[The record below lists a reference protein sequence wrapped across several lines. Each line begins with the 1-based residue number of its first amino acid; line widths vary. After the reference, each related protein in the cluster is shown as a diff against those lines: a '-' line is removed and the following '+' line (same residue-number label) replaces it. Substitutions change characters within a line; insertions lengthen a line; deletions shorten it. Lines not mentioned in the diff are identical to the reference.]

1 MNSVLGISLLGI
13 LLLTQGCS
21 SLQVKSQQG
30 LKQETSTSNNHS
42 LQTSTQAAQVK
53 EVKSTKAVPL
63 AVKVQDTKTP
73 ITNSS
78 DLFDKQMHL
87 VVVSDDLR
95 FFQHETPVYKGGK
108 FEISSDFPAPGNY
121 TVFSDYS
128 SGSTKELTV
137 QKIKIPGDVPLPT
150 ELEKF
155 TNTKIFNSTK
165 ITLKAPQSN
174 LISGKQVNLSFD
186 LQDTKNNQ
194 PVKDLQP
201 YPNQK
206 ISEKARL
213 FIVRSSSPLK
223 SADYISATPLQNSP
237 DGQVSFI
244 SSFPQKGTYK
254 LWLQFNR
261 NGKVNT
267 ADFWVDVK

>member
-1 MNSVLGISLLGI
+1 MNLALKTSLLAI
-13 LLLTQGCS
+13 FLLTSSCS
-21 SLQVKSQQG
+21 SPQKDV
-30 LKQETSTSNNHS
+30 KQETSTSNN
-42 LQTSTQAAQVK
+42 QSTQTEPVK

-63 AVKVQDTKTP
+63 AVKVPNKPKAAT
-73 ITNSS
+73 TNSIKS
-78 DLFDKQMHL
+78 TESFDKQMHL

-95 FFQHETPVYKGGK
+95 FFQHETPTYKSGK
-108 FEISSDFPAPGNY
+108 FEVKPDFPAPGNY
-121 TVFSDYS
+121 TVFSDYD
-128 SGSTKELTV
+128 KQLTI

-155 TNTKIFNSTK
+155 SNTKILSNTK
-165 ITLKAPQSN
+165 ITLKAPSSS
-174 LISGKQVNLSFD
+174 LKSGQQVNLRFD
-186 LQDTKNNQ
+186 LQDTKNKQ
-194 PVKDLQP
+194 PVKLQP

-206 ISEKARL
+206 TSEKTRL

-223 SADYISATPLQNSP
+223 STDYIPATSLQDSP
-237 DGQVSFI
+237 DGQVSFA

-261 NGKVNT
+261 NSKVNT